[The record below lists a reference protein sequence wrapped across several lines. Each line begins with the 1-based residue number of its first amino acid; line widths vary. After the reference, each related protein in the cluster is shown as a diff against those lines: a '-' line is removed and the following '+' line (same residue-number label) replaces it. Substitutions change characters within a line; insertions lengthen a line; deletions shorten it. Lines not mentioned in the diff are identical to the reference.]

1 MIFECRNV
9 TKQFGKLTAIDE
21 ISFSVDKGEILGIT
35 GPNGSGKTTLFNI
48 ITGFY
53 TYSGHMIFDGN
64 PISGLQP
71 HVINHK
77 GIARTF
83 QIPQLFQTLSIF
95 ENIMAGVHF
104 GTPAS
109 HSDEKKVAREMI
121 EFVGLQDQTHRVA
134 SSLKLLDKKKTMI
147 ATALATKPKMLLLDE
162 PTAGLSP
169 SEVWESVAMF
179 KRINEELGITILI
192 IEHLMKVIVE
202 LSKRLMIIDNGHK
215 IAMGKPVDIYKDE
228 RVIECYLGECHD

>member
-1 MIFECRNV
+1 MIFECKNV
-9 TKQFGKLTAIDE
+9 TKQFGKIVAIDD
-21 ISFSVDKGEILGIT
+21 ISFNVERGEILGIT
-35 GPNGSGKTTLFNI
+35 GPNGSGKTTMFNL

-53 TYSGHMIFDGN
+53 PYTGEMIFDGES
-64 PISGLQP
+64 ITRLQP
-71 HVINHK
+71 HRINHK

-104 GTPAS
+104 GTPAR
-109 HSDEKKVAREMI
+109 HPNEKMIAQEMI
-121 EFVGLQDQTHRVA
+121 EFVGLQEQTHRV
-134 SSLKLLDKKKTMI
+134 SSNLKLLDKKKTMI

-169 SEVWESVAMF
+169 VEVWQSVEMF
-179 KRINEELGITILI
+179 KKINQELGITILI

-202 LSKRLMIIDNGHK
+202 LSNRLMIIDNGQR

-228 RVIECYLGECHD
+228 RVIECYLGECHA